1 MKVKANGIT
10 FNIEIDGKEGLPWII
25 LSNSLATNLHM
36 WDQQAEDLKGEYR
49 VLRYDQRGHGQS
61 SKASKASIISST
73 APISPSRHSAPAA
86 SSCSGATAEAPGVR
100 TSASNWRRVPWSLIS
115 PNSRSALTRRRMH
128 MARARM

>member
-49 VLRYDQRGHGQS
+49 VLRYDQRGHGQ
-61 SKASKASIISST
+61 T
-73 APISPSRHSAPAA
+73 EAPAGRYTFELL
-86 SSCSGATAEAPGVR
+86 SDDV
-100 TSASNWRRVPWSLIS
+100 I
-115 PNSRSALTRRRMH
+115 ALMDQLKIK
-128 MARARM
+128 RAH